1 MPIRLSAF
9 MVAVAGLGL
18 IAQPRPDTPA
28 AQPAGLAAC
37 AVLSAVTADQCL
49 RLNHLQVLGT
59 HNSYHLAPE
68 PPVLAA
74 LGPRGPALDYTHRPL
89 TQQLSQLGVRQFE
102 IDVYADPQGGRYASP
117 AVLRMGPEFA
127 RVAPP
132 GPALRQPGFK
142 VLHVP
147 DFDFR
152 TTCPTL
158 VACLTEIRDWSRA
171 HPRHVPIMVMLELK
185 DGPVQDPR
193 GLGLVQPLAIDD
205 AALGALDAEIASV
218 FDRSRVITPDDVR
231 GSRATVQE
239 AIRRDGW
246 PRLGDSRG
254 KVLFAMDNT
263 DEHRDRYL
271 AGHPSLEGRTL
282 FVSADPGSPAAAFL
296 KLNEALG
303 AAGARIRP
311 LVADGYLVRT
321 RADEPGKEA
330 RTGDTARRDAA
341 FRSGAHFISTDY
353 PEPSPSGS
361 GYVARLPG
369 EAAIT
374 ARCNP
379 VTAPPGCQD
388 SWLEPR

>member
-1 MPIRLSAF
+1 MPIRLPALLVLAAS
-9 MVAVAGLGL
+9 LGL
-18 IAQPRPDTPA
+18 LAQPGRTVPDAT
-28 AQPAGLAAC
+28 AAC
-37 AVLSAVTADQCL
+37 TVVTAATADACL

-59 HNSYHLAPE
+59 HNSYHLSPE

-74 LGPRGPALDYTHRPL
+74 LGSRAPALDYTHRSL
-89 TQQLSQLGVRQFE
+89 TEQLTRLGVRQFE
-102 IDVYADPQGGRYASP
+102 IDVYADPKGGLYASP
-117 AVLRMGPEFA
+117 AVRRMGPQFA
-127 RVAPP
+127 QVVPP
-132 GPALRQPGFK
+132 APALRQPGFK

-152 TTCPTL
+152 VTCPTL

-185 DGPVQDPR
+185 DGKVDDPR
-193 GLGLVQPLAIDD
+193 GLGLVQPVPIDE
-205 AALGALDAEIASV
+205 AAMAAVDAEILEV
-218 FDRSRVITPDDVR
+218 FDRSHILTPDDVR
-231 GSRATVQE
+231 GRRATLRQAVQQ
-239 AIRRDGW
+239 DGW
-246 PRLGDSRG
+246 PSLGATRG

-263 DEHRDRYL
+263 DDHRDRYL
-271 AGHPSLEGRTL
+271 GGHPSLEGRML

-311 LVADGYLVRT
+311 LAEAGYIIRT

-330 RTGDTARRDAA
+330 RTGDTTRRDAA
-341 FRSGAHFISTDY
+341 LQSGAHFISTDY
-353 PEPSPSGS
+353 PEPSPHGT

-369 EAAIT
+369 AADIT

-379 VTAPPGCQD
+379 VTAPPGCLD
-388 SWLEPR
+388 AWLEPR

>member
-1 MPIRLSAF
+1 MQIRLAALLV
-9 MVAVAGLGL
+9 VAASLGL
-18 IAQPRPDTPA
+18 LAQPARRTPA
-28 AQPAGLAAC
+28 APSSC
-37 AVLSAVTADQCL
+37 AAVTAATADACL

-59 HNSYHLAPE
+59 HNSYHLAPD

-74 LGPRGPALDYTHRPL
+74 LGDRAQALDYTHRPL
-89 TQQLSQLGVRQFE
+89 TEQLTRLGVRQFE
-102 IDVYADPQGGRYASP
+102 IDVYADPKGGLYASP
-117 AVLRMGPEFA
+117 AVLRMGPA
-127 RVAPP
+127 LATLAPP

-152 TTCPTL
+152 VTCSTL

-185 DGPVQDPR
+185 DGPVADPR
-193 GLGLVQPLAIDD
+193 GLGLVQPLPIDGPAMD
-205 AALGALDAEIASV
+205 ALDREIRTV
-218 FDRSRVITPDDVR
+218 FTATQILTPDDVR
-231 GSRATVQE
+231 GNRTTLRDAIVQ
-239 AIRRDGW
+239 DGW
-246 PRLGDSRG
+246 PSLGATRG

-263 DEHRDRYL
+263 DAHRDQYL
-271 AGHPSLEGRTL
+271 AGHPSLEGRLL
-282 FVSADPGSPAAAFL
+282 FVSAEPGSPAASFL
-296 KLNEALG
+296 KMNEALG

-311 LVADGYLVRT
+311 LAEAGYIIRT

-330 RTGDTARRDAA
+330 RTGDTTRRDAA
-341 FRSGAHFISTDY
+341 LRSGAHFISTDY

-369 EAAIT
+369 DARTT

-379 VTAPPGCQD
+379 VTAPAGCLD
-388 SWLEPR
+388 AWLEPR